1 MALFKRKHVELILQ
15 GRKTQTRRIHSH
27 EWKLGRVYGVR
38 DKLFGKPVAYIMVI
52 RKFRQRL
59 GDISAEDVR
68 KEGYSSLQEF
78 QRAWEQVHGQG
89 CWNSDLI
96 ATVYEFNVVSPH
108 NVKSLAGKMRI
119 KRT

>member
-15 GRKTQTRRIHSH
+15 GRKTQTRRVHSH

-38 DKLFGKPVAYIMVI
+38 DRLFGKPVAHILII

-68 KEGYSSLQEF
+68 KEGYGSMQEF
-78 QRAWEQVHGQG
+78 QRVWEEVHGQG
-89 CWNSDLI
+89 SWEPNLI
-96 ATVYEFNVVSPH
+96 VMVYEFKVVS
-108 NVKSLAGKMRI
+108 KCG
-119 KRT
+119 